1 MEQKSIKIEKIRN
14 KAFRLATYFDTL
26 GFDCTVWF
34 LHKERRIDVD
44 VYLPKDTKINWSAIL
59 HDYPHYIYDSS
70 DGDNLRCYEIRLFL

>member
-1 MEQKSIKIEKIRN
+1 MKTTRNAKIRS
-14 KAFRLATYFDTL
+14 KAFRLATYFDSL

-59 HDYPHYIYDSS
+59 HDYPHSIYDSS
-70 DGDNLRCYEIRLFL
+70 DGDNLSCYEIRLFL